1 MPTSQIDVINQVLN
15 EIARPAIDAVLL
27 QTGAPPDALVVQNKL
42 NLLLPDLLLRGEWVF
57 AVKYLLNNTPN
68 TVSFSPDFLYSYTL
82 PPDYG
87 RFYALSPLSTY
98 NANFGL
104 YYAILDGQF
113 CTNSK
118 PLQLYY
124 IVNNVDYSV
133 LPAAFTRALV
143 YYCAFEVSMPL
154 TNNLE
159 LTAYLKQKYKEALT
173 DAVRYNDMERMVIST
188 PFNDFDRQVYI

>member
-15 EIARPAIDAVLL
+15 EIGRPAVQAVGDQESALL
-27 QTGAPPDALVVQNKL
+27 IQNKL
-42 NLLLPDLLLRGEWVF
+42 NLLLPDLLLKAEWNF
-57 AVKYLLNNTPN
+57 AVKYVLNNTPN

-82 PPDYG
+82 PADYG
-87 RFYALSPLSTY
+87 RFYALSPVSTY

-104 YYAILDGQF
+104 YYAIFDGLF
-113 CTNSK
+113 CTNTK

-124 IVNNVDYSV
+124 IVNNVSYSV

-143 YYCAFEVSMPL
+143 FYCAYEVCMAL

-159 LTAYLKQKYKEALT
+159 LTAYLKNKYGDAFNS
-173 DAVRYNDMERMVIST
+173 AVRYNDMESMKIQT
-188 PFNDFDRQVYI
+188 PFNDFNRQIYI

>member
-1 MPTSQIDVINQVLN
+1 MATSQISVVNQVLN
-15 EIARPAIDAVLL
+15 ELGRPSIDAALLINDTPPDVLL
-27 QTGAPPDALVVQNKL
+27 ILNKL
-42 NLLLPDLLLRGEWVF
+42 SLLLPDLLAKAEWNF
-57 AVKYLLNNTPN
+57 AIKFLANNTPN
-68 TVSFSPDFLYSYTL
+68 TVSFSPDFLYSYSL
-82 PPDYG
+82 PADYG

-104 YYAILDGQF
+104 YYAIIDGQF

-124 IVNNVDYSV
+124 IVNNAGYNV
-133 LPAAFTRALV
+133 LPPAFTRALV
-143 YYCAFEVSMPL
+143 FYCAFEVALAL

-159 LTAYLKQKYKEALT
+159 LTAYLKNKYGEAFSH
-173 DAVRYNDMERMVIST
+173 AVRYNDMERMVIST